1 MENKGMLPLT
11 KVDWKR
17 SKKSPK
23 EGHKQGIDIQEFE
36 RKANEIIDNVKRQ
49 ETLEEALSEYIK
61 PIKYPTLLQCA
72 EFGAKW
78 QAEKMYS
85 EEEVKDLL
93 LKVGNILESSSRVSS
108 YTEKRVKEWFEQF
121 KKNNMENKYP
131 TAFLTKA
138 MCLFYKSETEVTA
151 DGTPRYIPN
160 PNAKGTYSLKTCMS
174 EYTPIYGEI
183 KI

>member
-72 EFGAKW
+72 EFGARW
-78 QAEKMYS
+78 QAERMHS
-85 EEEVKDLL
+85 EEELCNAFYNGWL
-93 LKVGNILESSSRVSS
+93 YRGEN
-108 YTEKRVKEWFEQF
+108 YTFPKAKKEWFEQV
-121 KKNNMENKYP
+121 KKK
-131 TAFLTKA
+131 
-138 MCLFYKSETEVTA
+138 
-151 DGTPRYIPN
+151 
-160 PNAKGTYSLKTCMS
+160 
-174 EYTPIYGEI
+174 
-183 KI
+183 